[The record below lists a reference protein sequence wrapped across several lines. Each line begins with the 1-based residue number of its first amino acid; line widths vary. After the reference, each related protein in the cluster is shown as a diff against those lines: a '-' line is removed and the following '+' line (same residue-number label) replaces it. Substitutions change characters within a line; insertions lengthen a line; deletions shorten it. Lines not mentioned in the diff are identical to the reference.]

1 MYEVKAGTLMTLMEW
16 IAHAHTCDT
25 KARQGEFVVSSSSSI
40 LLAQFFASF
49 FYFWLP
55 SRIFVTLVKNCVSLF
70 ITIGCKIG
78 MTAAATAA
86 AAATDALFLV

>member
-1 MYEVKAGTLMTLMEW
+1 MNIYLYMYEVKAGTLMTLMEW

-49 FYFWLP
+49 FF
-55 SRIFVTLVKNCVSLF
+55 
-70 ITIGCKIG
+70 
-78 MTAAATAA
+78 
-86 AAATDALFLV
+86 LFLASFSYFCYFSKELRFAFYHHWL